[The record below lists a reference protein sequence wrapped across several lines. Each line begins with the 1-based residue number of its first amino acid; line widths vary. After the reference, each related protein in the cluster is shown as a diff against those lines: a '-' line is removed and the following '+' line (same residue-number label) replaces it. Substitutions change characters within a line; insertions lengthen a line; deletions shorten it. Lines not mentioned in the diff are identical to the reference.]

1 MGKMFLALYKI
12 QIDAVSAA
20 LYFKYCVCVFCVHV
34 ILYVLMCNMTD
45 VQHVCG
51 TLR

>member
-1 MGKMFLALYKI
+1 MLFEFLLLFI
-12 QIDAVSAA
+12 LSTV
-20 LYFKYCVCVFCVHV
+20 CVCVFCVHI
-34 ILYVLMCNMTD
+34 ILYVLMHNMTD

>member
-1 MGKMFLALYKI
+1 MFKFLLLFI
-12 QIDAVSAA
+12 LSTV
-20 LYFKYCVCVFCVHV
+20 CVCVFCVRV
-34 ILYVLMCNMTD
+34 ILYVLMYNMTD